1 VSRREGAVVAVNGT
15 PDDRSVAVQLANI
28 VESSI

>member
-1 VSRREGAVVAVNGT
+1 VTEIHYL